1 MEAELQ
7 SLVQQAEAG
16 QDSIST
22 WPELADFK
30 AGFVGPNGSLTAASK
45 GIAKLPNEEKPVF
58 GKKINEVKQRL
69 EKVFESI
76 RDRIEATEL
85 ADKLGPAVDPTLP
98 VTDTEQGT
106 EHPLTQVRDRIVGI
120 FRKIGFTV
128 VEGPELETE
137 FFCFDALN
145 TPASHPARDMQ
156 DTYFLPD
163 DFKLK
168 GEKRREDESFILR
181 PHTSAVQIRTMTKR
195 KPPVRILSPG
205 RCFRRDTVD
214 ATHSANFH
222 QVEGLY
228 VDSDVTIRDLK
239 ALLDHFVRELFG
251 SDAKTRFRPSFFPFT
266 EPSFEMDVQTSK
278 LRKLSGKWIEIM
290 GCGMVDPNVFGHVGY
305 DPDEVSGYAFGMGI
319 ERIAMILHGIDDIRH
334 FYQNDL
340 RFLQQFTGD

>member
-7 SLVQQAEAG
+7 ALLAQAEVG
-16 QDSIST
+16 QDAVST
-22 WPELADFK
+22 WPALADFK
-30 AGFVGPNGSLTAASK
+30 AGFVGPNGSLSAASK
-45 GIAKLPNEEKPVF
+45 EIGKMPNEQKPVF
-58 GKKINEVKQRL
+58 GKMVNETKQSL
-69 EKVFESI
+69 EVVFDSI
-76 RDRIEATEL
+76 RQRIENAEL
-85 ADKLGPAVDPTLP
+85 AAKLGPPVDPSLSAA
-98 VTDTEQGT
+98 ENRQGT
-106 EHPLTQVRDRIVGI
+106 EHPLTQVRELIMAI
-120 FRKIGFTV
+120 FRKIGFSV

-156 DTYFLPD
+156 DTYFLPAN
-163 DFKLK
+163 FLLK
-168 GEKRREDESFILR
+168 GEKKQDSESFIMR

-228 VDSDVTIRDLK
+228 VDENVTIRDLK
-239 ALLDHFVRELFG
+239 ALLDHFVKELFG

-266 EPSFEMDVQTSK
+266 EPSFEMDVQTSN

-305 DPDEVSGYAFGMGI
+305 DAEQVSGYAFGMGV

-340 RFLQQFTGD
+340 RFLQQFKFA

>member
-7 SLVQQAEAG
+7 ALIEQAESGKDAIVTRP
-16 QDSIST
+16 Q
-22 WPELADFK
+22 LADFK

-45 GIAKLPNEEKPVF
+45 SIGKLPNEEKPAF
-58 GKKINEVKQRL
+58 GKKINLTKQALEAVFKAIEERL
-69 EKVFESI
+69 E
-76 RDRIEATEL
+76 AAEL
-85 ADKLGPAVDPTLP
+85 AAKLGPPIDPTLP
-98 VTDTEQGT
+98 HPNALPGT
-106 EHPLTQVRDRIVGI
+106 EHPLTQTRERIIEI

-128 VEGPELETE
+128 EDGPELETE
-137 FFCFDALN
+137 FYCFDALN

-156 DTYFLPD
+156 DTYFLPEN
-163 DFKLK
+163 FQLA
-168 GEKRREDESFILR
+168 GEKKRDSESFILR

-228 VDSDVTIRDLK
+228 VDTDVTVRDLK
-239 ALLDHFVRELFG
+239 ALLDYFVKELFG

-266 EPSFEMDVQTSK
+266 EPSFEMDVQTSNLK
-278 LRKLSGKWIEIM
+278 KLSGTWIEIM

-305 DPDEVSGYAFGMGI
+305 DPEEVSGYAFGMGI
-319 ERIAMILHGIDDIRH
+319 ERITMILHGIDDIRH

-340 RFLQQFTGD
+340 RFLQQFQSI

>member
-7 SLVQQAEAG
+7 ALVQQAEAE
-16 QDSIST
+16 QDAVST
-22 WPELADFK
+22 WPKLADFK

-45 GIAKLPNEEKPVF
+45 GIAKLPKEEKPAF
-58 GKKINEVKQRL
+58 GKKINEAKQRL
-69 EKVFESI
+69 EAVFNAITE
-76 RDRIEATEL
+76 RIEAAEL
-85 ADKLGPAVDPTLP
+85 AARLGPPVDPTLP
-98 VTDTEQGT
+98 VADAHGT
-106 EHPLTQVRDRIVGI
+106 EHPLTQVRERITGI

-128 VEGPELETE
+128 VEGQELETE
-137 FFCFDALN
+137 FYCFDALN

-156 DTYFLPD
+156 DTYFLPG
-163 DFKLK
+163 DFQLQ
-168 GEKRREDESFILR
+168 GEKRRDTESFILR
-181 PHTSAVQIRTMTKR
+181 PHTSAVQIRTMTRR

-228 VDSDVTIRDLK
+228 VDTDVTIRDLK
-239 ALLDHFVRELFG
+239 ALLDHFVKELFG
-251 SDAKTRFRPSFFPFT
+251 ADAKTRFRPSFFPFT
-266 EPSFEMDVQTSK
+266 EPSFEMDVQTSN

-290 GCGMVDPNVFGHVGY
+290 GCGMVDPNVFGHVDY
-305 DPDEVSGYAFGMGI
+305 DSEEVSGFAFGMGI

-340 RFLQQFTGD
+340 RFLQQFPGA

>member
-7 SLVQQAEAG
+7 ALIEQAESGKDAIATRP
-16 QDSIST
+16 Q
-22 WPELADFK
+22 LADFK

-45 GIAKLPNEEKPVF
+45 SIGKLPNEEKPAF
-58 GKKINEVKQRL
+58 GKKINLTKQAL
-69 EKVFESI
+69 EAVFKAIEE
-76 RDRIEATEL
+76 RIEAAEL
-85 ADKLGPAVDPTLP
+85 AAKLGPPIDPTLP
-98 VTDTEQGT
+98 HPDSLSGT
-106 EHPLTQVRDRIVGI
+106 EHPLTQTRERIIDI

-128 VEGPELETE
+128 EDGPELETE
-137 FFCFDALN
+137 FYCFDALN

-156 DTYFLPD
+156 DTYFLPG
-163 DFKLK
+163 DFQLA
-168 GEKRREDESFILR
+168 GEKKRDTESFILR

-228 VDSDVTIRDLK
+228 VDTDVTVRDLK
-239 ALLDHFVRELFG
+239 ALLDYFVKELFG

-266 EPSFEMDVQTSK
+266 EPSFEMDVQTSNLK
-278 LRKLSGKWIEIM
+278 KLSGKWIEIM

-305 DPDEVSGYAFGMGI
+305 DPEEVSGYAFGMGI
-319 ERIAMILHGIDDIRH
+319 ERITMILHGIDDIRH

-340 RFLQQFTGD
+340 RFLQQFQSI

>member
-7 SLVQQAEAG
+7 ALLEQAESGKDAIETRP
-16 QDSIST
+16 Q
-22 WPELADFK
+22 LADFK
-30 AGFVGPNGSLTAASK
+30 AGFVGPNGALTAASRSI
-45 GIAKLPNEEKPVF
+45 GKLPKEEKPAF
-58 GKKINEVKQRL
+58 GKKINLTKQALEAIFKAIEERL
-69 EKVFESI
+69 E
-76 RDRIEATEL
+76 AAEL
-85 ADKLGPAVDPTLP
+85 AAKLGPPIDPTLP
-98 VTDTEQGT
+98 HPDALPGT
-106 EHPLTQVRDRIVGI
+106 EHPLTQTRDRIIQI

-128 VEGPELETE
+128 EEGPELETE
-137 FFCFDALN
+137 FYCFDALN

-156 DTYFLPD
+156 DTYFLPE
-163 DFKLK
+163 DFQLS
-168 GEKRREDESFILR
+168 GEKKREHESYILR

-228 VDSDVTIRDLK
+228 VDSDVTVRDLK
-239 ALLDHFVRELFG
+239 ALLDYFVKELFG

-266 EPSFEMDVQTSK
+266 EPSFEMDVQTSNLK
-278 LRKLSGKWIEIM
+278 KLSGKWIEIM

-305 DPDEVSGYAFGMGI
+305 DPEEVSGYAFGMGI
-319 ERIAMILHGIDDIRH
+319 ERITMILHGVDDIRH

-340 RFLQQFTGD
+340 RFLQQFQST

>member
-7 SLVQQAEAG
+7 ALVAQAEAG
-16 QDSIST
+16 QDTVST
-22 WPELADFK
+22 WPALADFK

-45 GIAKLPNEEKPVF
+45 EIGKLPNEQKPVY
-58 GKKINEVKQRL
+58 GKKVNETKQSL
-69 EKVFESI
+69 EIVFDSI
-76 RDRIEATEL
+76 RERIENAEL
-85 ADKLGPAVDPTLP
+85 AAKLGPPVDPSLS
-98 VTDTEQGT
+98 VAENRQGT
-106 EHPLTQVRDRIVGI
+106 EHPLTQVREKIIGI

-156 DTYFLPD
+156 DTYFLPA
-163 DFKLK
+163 DFLLK
-168 GEKRREDESFILR
+168 GEKKRDSESFIMR
-181 PHTSAVQIRTMTKR
+181 PHTSAVQIRTMTKC

-228 VDSDVTIRDLK
+228 VDENVTIRDLK
-239 ALLDHFVRELFG
+239 ALLDHFVKELFG
-251 SDAKTRFRPSFFPFT
+251 PDAKTRFRPSFFPFT
-266 EPSFEMDVQTSK
+266 EPSFEMDVQTSN

-290 GCGMVDPNVFGHVGY
+290 GCGMVDPNVFSHVGY
-305 DPDEVSGYAFGMGI
+305 DADQVSGYAFGMGV

-340 RFLQQFTGD
+340 RFLQQFQFA